1 MVDRE
6 THLKAVTGS
15 LALEGLKASPQTD
28 RLLEQWAAGEKTS
41 ADLDAAVQRI
51 VAEKSKAKAS

>member
-1 MVDRE
+1 MLDRDA
-6 THLKAVTGS
+6 HLKAVTGS

-28 RLLEQWAAGEKTS
+28 RLLEQWAAGEKTN
-41 ADLDAAVQRI
+41 ADLETEVQRI